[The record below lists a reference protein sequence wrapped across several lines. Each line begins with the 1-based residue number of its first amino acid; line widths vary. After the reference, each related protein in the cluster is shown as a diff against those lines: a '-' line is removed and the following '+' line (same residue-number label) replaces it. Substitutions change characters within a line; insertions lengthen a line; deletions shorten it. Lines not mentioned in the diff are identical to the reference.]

1 MGAGVVNPR
10 LEQAG
15 VLLRRVQQLDR
26 IVVPGQRVNDQQR
39 ADGERNIDRARNVEH
54 ALVAVGILHPNFKNA
69 RPAIR
74 MIATVAVDLDVVGQQ
89 LDGFPFE
96 AVNGFIHLVP
106 PVQIQP
112 RPVGRSAG
120 FGVGCDEDFIGQPL
134 HVRVGNLTGPV
145 VRCMR

>member
-1 MGAGVVNPR
+1 
-10 LEQAG
+10 
-15 VLLRRVQQLDR
+15 
-26 IVVPGQRVNDQQR
+26 
-39 ADGERNIDRARNVEH
+39 
-54 ALVAVGILHPNFKNA
+54 
-69 RPAIR
+69 

-96 AVNGFIHLVP
+96 AVNGFIDLVP

-145 VRCMR
+145 VRCMRW